1 MCMMLYLASDKPL
14 PLVAWDE
21 NNPSFHVQELHESS
35 ASVRKQFSKPCV
47 YYLGSDQG
55 CGCGFSYGQF
65 VNDDEEL
72 KSRDSVLRLSK
83 YLSQAVEIAGPL
95 ELYSCWHGDEE
106 TTPEFNEVVTFE
118 EIPSEIGGEAFAFRE
133 REFIKITN

>member
-1 MCMMLYLASDKPL
+1 MCMVLYVASDKPL
-14 PLVAWDE
+14 PLIAWDE
-21 NNPSFHVQELHESS
+21 NNPNFHVKELHESS
-35 ASVRKQFSKPCV
+35 AGVRKQFSKPYV

-65 VNDDEEL
+65 VNDNDEL
-72 KSRDSVLRLSK
+72 KSRESVSRLSK

-95 ELYSCWHGDEE
+95 ELYSCWSGDEE
-106 TTPEFNEVVTFE
+106 EPPEFKEVVTFE
-118 EIPSEIGGEAFAFRE
+118 EIPGEIGGEAFAFQE